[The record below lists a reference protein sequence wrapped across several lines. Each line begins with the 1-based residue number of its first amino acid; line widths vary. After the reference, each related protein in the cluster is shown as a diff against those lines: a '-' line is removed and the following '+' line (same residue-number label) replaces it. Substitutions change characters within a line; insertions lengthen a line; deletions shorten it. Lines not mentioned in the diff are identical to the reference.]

1 MGVLDNVREAVEL
14 LDDVDN
20 MHEDLIQQLSV
31 ADKKIDYWEHMMEL
45 ETIPVTQA
53 YKIIKEMKRLRISRR
68 EAKNELELLKVFR
81 DNQGKLCNT
90 DNRKMLLS
98 NLYKTSNKQQNAQY
112 SYDAYTTEELE
123 EVFK

>member
-14 LDDVDN
+14 LDDIDIL
-20 MHEDLIQQLSV
+20 EDKFSKQESIS
-31 ADKKIDYWEHMMEL
+31 DKKIDYWLHRIEF

-53 YKIIKEMKRLRISRR
+53 YKIIKEIKRLRIARR
-68 EAKNELELLKVFR
+68 EAKRELWLIKVYK

>member
-20 MHEDLIQQLSV
+20 MHEDLIQQLSI

-45 ETIPVTQA
+45 KTIPVTQA

-112 SYDAYTTEELE
+112 NYDAYTTEELE

>member
-14 LDDVDN
+14 LDDV
-20 MHEDLIQQLSV
+20 EDLEDKFSKQESIS
-31 ADKKIDYWEHMMEL
+31 DKKIDYWLHRIEF

-53 YKIIKEMKRLRISRR
+53 YKIIKEIKRLRIARR
-68 EAKNELELLKVFR
+68 EAKRELWLIKVYK
-81 DNQGKLCNT
+81 DNQGKLCNS

>member
-112 SYDAYTTEELE
+112 SYDAYTTAELE

>member
-14 LDDVDN
+14 LDDV
-20 MHEDLIQQLSV
+20 EDLEDKFSKQESIS
-31 ADKKIDYWEHMMEL
+31 DKKIDYWLHRIEF

-53 YKIIKEMKRLRISRR
+53 YKIIKEIKRLRIARR
-68 EAKNELELLKVFR
+68 EAKRELWLIKVYK

-112 SYDAYTTEELE
+112 SYDAYTTAELE

>member
-14 LDDVDN
+14 LDDIDN
-20 MHEDLIQQLSV
+20 LEDEFSKQESIS
-31 ADKKIDYWEHMMEL
+31 DKKIDYWEHRIEF

-53 YKIIKEMKRLRISRR
+53 YKIIKEIKRLRIARR
-68 EAKNELELLKVFR
+68 EAKRELWLIKVFR

>member
-14 LDDVDN
+14 LDDVDS
-20 MHEDLIQQLSV
+20 MHEDLVQQLSI
-31 ADKKIDYWEHMMEL
+31 ADKKIDYWEHMMEF
-45 ETIPVTQA
+45 ETIPVTHA
-53 YKIIKEMKRLRISRR
+53 YKIIKEMKRQRISRR